1 MPSTQLSS
9 QTAVVKKP
17 NAKEK
22 FPKPETNQTY
32 HIPQSK
38 PTASS
43 TIDSTQSVNMKS
55 NMITGKY
62 LHM

>member
-1 MPSTQLSS
+1 MPSTPLSS
-9 QTAVVKKP
+9 QTSVVKKP

-22 FPKPETNQTY
+22 FPMPETNPTY
-32 HIPQSK
+32 HIPESK
-38 PTASS
+38 PTA
-43 TIDSTQSVNMKS
+43 TITIHSMQSVNMKS